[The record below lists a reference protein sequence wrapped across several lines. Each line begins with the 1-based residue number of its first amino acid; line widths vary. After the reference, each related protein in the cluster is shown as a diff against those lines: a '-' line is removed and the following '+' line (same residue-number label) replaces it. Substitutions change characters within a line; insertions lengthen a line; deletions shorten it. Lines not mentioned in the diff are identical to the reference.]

1 MNDSEL
7 GKLAQRIFDDELMLE
22 ALCTMYVESYVE
34 AMGEDEPDPPIKER
48 IALLK
53 QWVREGRFVIVTTPD
68 GKKVRLKP
76 ADGVVHPH

>member
-34 AMGEDEPDPPIKER
+34 AMGEDEPDLVAIARHRGLIER
-48 IALLK
+48 
-53 QWVREGRFVIVTTPD
+53 VHGP
-68 GKKVRLKP
+68 RLYLSSS
-76 ADGVVHPH
+76 G